1 MDKNIQRYNALQRK
15 LEHLER
21 VHLDGKNAV
30 SPVRVQF
37 YLSFTACS
45 TKQRLN
51 ASNETFRVVKT
62 RFLSRLITYTSR
74 KNTMTLWNPASV
86 T

>member
-1 MDKNIQRYNALQRK
+1 MDNIQRYNALQRR

-30 SPVRVQF
+30 SSVCIPF

-62 RFLSRLITYTSR
+62 RSLSRLIIYTSR
-74 KNTMTLWNPASV
+74 KGTMTLWNLASV